1 VGQTMK
7 KIEAIIRHHK
17 LDEIKAALVEL
28 GFHGMTVT
36 EVRGY
41 GRQKGQRE
49 TYRGAEYTIDFIPKL
64 KIEVIVADE
73 HVDKVIDTIVNSAKT
88 GSIGDGK
95 LFVSALENAVRI
107 RTGESG
113 EAAL

>member
-1 VGQTMK
+1 
-7 KIEAIIRHHK
+7 
-17 LDEIKAALVEL
+17 
-28 GFHGMTVT
+28 
-36 EVRGY
+36 
-41 GRQKGQRE
+41 
-49 TYRGAEYTIDFIPKL
+49 L

-73 HVDKVIDTIVNSAKT
+73 HVDKVIETIVNSAKT